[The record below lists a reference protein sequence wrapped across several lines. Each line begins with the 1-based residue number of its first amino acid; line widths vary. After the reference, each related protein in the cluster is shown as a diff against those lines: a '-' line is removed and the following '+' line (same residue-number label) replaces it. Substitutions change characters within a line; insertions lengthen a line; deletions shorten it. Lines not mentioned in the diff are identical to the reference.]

1 MLTKGSQIK
10 FHASSSL
17 SFDDKRTYTHIIC
30 VISLYEDNDLIMI
43 QLKFLWIQIIE
54 QSKVLFLI
62 IANFF
67 MTIHQIGSPLS
78 LVSRR

>member
-30 VISLYEDNDLIMI
+30 VISLYEDNDLI
-43 QLKFLWIQIIE
+43 QLKFLRIQIIE
-54 QSKVLFLI
+54 QSKVEFLI